1 MKKSTV
7 LRFAYYGVLER
18 WHIENERL
26 QKNPSSELFKKRFQ
40 NIEDDL
46 NEIRALLEETE
57 TIDYKL
63 DEMLDEERCQFKL

>member
-7 LRFAYYGVLER
+7 LTFAYYGALER
-18 WHIENERL
+18 WSIENERL
-26 QKNPSSELFKKRFQ
+26 QENPNSELFKKRFQ
-40 NIEDDL
+40 SIDDTL

-63 DEMLDEERCQFKL
+63 DEMLDEEYCEFKL